1 MLKDPN
7 VIKFISSYV
16 LQTFLSVYRQHPQ
29 WLNEKYRRYPWHN
42 QEFKVEFSSK
52 LVEKLRQTKNQ
63 KQLLN
68 YLLIFL
74 RGVLSSEFFSS
85 FEYSNLI
92 VKINKVYSSS
102 VNINNLYEHFSLLLM
117 DVENL
122 TIDREAEKFLV
133 NICGYPLKIK
143 LAFANWKQQGK
154 KDLELHSRNYELI
167 HVPPGKNHADFKMI
181 DFGKFII
188 TQYPQFREVF
198 VVSSDTDLDNL
209 CEHLITQGLTVYRVR
224 RQDNIINVFNS
235 KTEQTYSYFL
245 NPAPIMPPLDDFI
258 NQVKEIIREEQLKT
272 NKNWIKI
279 GRVYQLFK
287 SKYKLDIPQVLAHY
301 FPGEKSKN
309 VWSHLK
315 TDFVIHYLDNSN
327 HVYLSIFDGVVS
339 KEIAKKYKNIIQINQ
354 DTKVNDLQS
363 TLDLEIAICKIVED
377 IIDQSNQEYIIL
389 GEVATQFQKQYQTSI
404 TKVMRRFNLGN
415 RFPKLIESYP
425 QLKIEKF
432 KNNYQVGISNNQ

>member
-1 MLKDPN
+1 MK
-7 VIKFISSYV
+7 
-16 LQTFLSVYRQHPQ
+16 
-29 WLNEKYRRYPWHN
+29 
-42 QEFKVEFSSK
+42 
-52 LVEKLRQTKNQ
+52 QTKKQ

-68 YLLIFL
+68 YLIVFFRDALI
-74 RGVLSSEFFSS
+74 SDFFSS
-85 FEYSNLI
+85 FEYCNLV
-92 VKINKVYSSS
+92 VKINQLYSSS
-102 VNINNLYEHFSLLLM
+102 VNVNNLHDHFSLLLM

-122 TIDREAEKFLV
+122 TIDREAENILA
-133 NICGYPLKIK
+133 NICSYPLKIK

-188 TQYPQFREVF
+188 TQYPQVREVF

-209 CEHLITQGLTVYRVR
+209 CEHLMTQGLTVYRVR
-224 RQDNIINVFNS
+224 RQDNIISISNS
-235 KTEQTYSYFL
+235 KNKQTYSYYL
-245 NPAPIMPPLDDFI
+245 NPTPIIPALDDFI

-287 SKYKLDIPQVLAHY
+287 LKYKLDIPQVLAHY
-301 FPGEKSKN
+301 FPGKKSKN

-315 TDFVIHYLDNSN
+315 TNFVIHSLDNSN

-339 KEIAKKYKNIIQINQ
+339 KEITKKYKNIIQINK

-377 IIDQSNQEYIIL
+377 IIAQSNQEYTIL

-432 KNNYQVGISNNQ
+432 QNNYQVGISNNQ